1 VPVTSDGKLVGIV
14 SRANLLHGLVARG
27 AAPAASA
34 DDREI
39 REKFAEALKEA
50 GLRTEY
56 IDVVVADGVLQLWGS
71 VVSKEELDAVRVAAE
86 NVDGVKGVENHVSI
100 LSQILRPGLYA

>member
-1 VPVTSDGKLVGIV
+1 
-14 SRANLLHGLVARG
+14 
-27 AAPAASA
+27 
-34 DDREI
+34 
-39 REKFAEALKEA
+39 
-50 GLRTEY
+50 
-56 IDVVVADGVLQLWGS
+56 LWGS